1 MNIEYKENQMRKQ
14 KIILIFIS
22 VIIVLLSFFIDV
34 VFIGLLGII
43 LIIPSSIIL
52 GIKGALVATATATI
66 AVIIS
71 SYISIQELNI
81 TNIIVSLLVYWFIGI
96 AIGKSVDTIKE
107 QKKQLKEK
115 NTELIDSKNEME
127 KVFQGT
133 QDNMFLI
140 KVIDNKTYKYVR
152 NNKAHQNSTG
162 ISLEEIKNKT
172 STQLLGKE
180 IGEKVDN
187 DYRKCIKLKE
197 SITYEEELI
206 LPSGKKIWN
215 TSLTPLIKEGKVTY
229 IIGSSQDITEKK
241 KSEEKDRF
249 IQTAMKNA
257 FDSVIITDPNFKIT
271 YANKRSEFLFGY
283 DVEELMGESVEILY
297 DFQDIDKLKN
307 IVFPRLKEGKEYE
320 GELRTIKKN
329 GKSFICELKVT
340 PLIDENNNIYSYVG
354 TQKDI
359 TDKKEAEE
367 KIYNQKEQ
375 FKTTLMSVGDAVIS
389 TNKKGE
395 IKLMN
400 NVAENLTG
408 WTQEEAYNQPL
419 EKVLKIINEHTREIA
434 ENPASKALRLGKVVE
449 MENHTILISKEGK
462 EIQIEDSA
470 SPIKDRHGYVRG
482 AVIVFRDFSE
492 KRKKQKEIEYLSFHD
507 HHTGLYNRR
516 YMEDSIKRLDTDR
529 NIPFSIIS
537 ADINGLKLTNDA
549 YGHEMGDKLIVTVAE
564 MLKKSCREEDI
575 LCRIGGDE
583 FVILLPNV
591 SKKKVDEII
600 ERIKEEEKNAKLDPL
615 IVSLALGYSTKD
627 KEEKNI
633 FEVYKEADGK
643 MYKDKLKNGRIMKN
657 RTIETVLKKV
667 NRRYDNEKKHSDLVS
682 QYCRATAKAM
692 KLSNKE
698 IQDAKKAGA
707 LHDIGKIIMEPKILN
722 KKSKLTEQEWEE
734 VKKHSSTSYQLLKS
748 VDKYTQIAEADL
760 YHHERIDGNGYPE
773 GLKEDEIPL
782 LSRIISVA
790 DAYEAMTSERP
801 YKTKKAKEEAV
812 EELKKY
818 SGSQFDKKTVDIFVN
833 EVL

>member
-96 AIGKSVDTIKE
+96 AIGKSVDTIKKQE
-107 QKKQLKEK
+107 KQLKEK

-187 DYRKCIKLKE
+187 NYRKCIKLKE

-271 YANKRSEFLFGY
+271 YANKRSESLFGY

-297 DFQDIDKLKN
+297 NFQDVDKLKN

-583 FVILLPNV
+583 FVILLPGTD
-591 SKKKVDEII
+591 STRAEEIKNKI
-600 ERIKEEEKNAKLDPL
+600 LEETNRSSIDSV
-615 IVSLALGYSTKD
+615 IISLALGYSTKNTKD
-627 KEEKNI
+627 KNI
-633 FEVYKEADGK
+633 LEVYREADNK
-643 MYKDKLKNGRIMKN
+643 MYKNKLKYGRIMRNK
-657 RTIETVLKKV
+657 TIETVLLNINNK
-667 NRRYDNEKKHSDLVS
+667 YDNEQIHSERVS
-682 QYCRATAKAM
+682 QYCSRIASAM

-698 IQDAKKAGA
+698 IEDAKLAGA
-707 LHDIGKIIMEPKILN
+707 LHDIGKIVVPPEILN
-722 KKSKLTEQEWEE
+722 KKNKLKEEEWEII
-734 VKKHSSTSYQLLKS
+734 KKHPVTSYQLLKS
-748 VDKYTQIAEADL
+748 VDEYTHIAEAVL
-760 YHHERIDGNGYPE
+760 YHHERLDSKGYPE
-773 GLKEDEIPL
+773 GLEKGEIPP
-782 LSRIISVA
+782 LSKIIAVA
-790 DAYEAMTSERP
+790 DAYEAMTANRP
-801 YKTKKAKEEAV
+801 YKTTKTKEEAL
-812 EELKKY
+812 EELKKH
-818 SGSQFDKKTVDIFVN
+818 SGSQFDEEIVDIFIN
-833 EVL
+833 KVL